1 MGQMAGFFGPR
12 RFQPRGIRAEI
23 ATARS
28 LSILATLAIIAAL
41 YFGKAIFLPLAVAI
55 LLTFVL
61 APPVRVPR
69 GWGVGRIPSVVLVV
83 VLAFLVIF
91 AASALSSGSKPCS
104 SRKNCPSISS
114 PFNKRSTP

>member
-1 MGQMAGFFGPR
+1 MSQMAALLGPR

-28 LSILATLAIIAAL
+28 LGILATLAIVAAL
-41 YFGKAIFLPLAVAI
+41 YFAKAILLPLALAI

-61 APPVRVPR
+61 APPVRVLR
-69 GWGVGRIPSVVLVV
+69 GWGLGRIPSVGLIV